1 MPRARGARGTIPAGN
16 FDGRRESCPFS
27 SAPLGRAWRT
37 SRTPFFLLMTLHRL
51 AFTSITLA
59 LLSAAPAIAQ
69 DVTTDKGKVSYALG
83 YRAGLEIA
91 NVLASGEQLD
101 MATVIKGLQ
110 DAAARK
116 DPAASGEQL
125 GAALQALQ
133 NRMQSRAR
141 AQLEQRAADNKTKGE
156 AYLAEN
162 LRKPGVKA
170 LPSGVQYRII
180 EAGSGAQPTL
190 ENQITVA
197 FRTQLPDG
205 TEVENT
211 EKAINGQVP
220 GPVTVRLSEIPLP
233 GLREALQQMRGG
245 ARWEVALPGA
255 QAHGTNINQVGPMA
269 NQVLIFDITLLEVG
283 PVVPPPVK
291 K

>member
-1 MPRARGARGTIPAGN
+1 MTI
-16 FDGRRESCPFS
+16 
-27 SAPLGRAWRT
+27 T
-37 SRTPFFLLMTLHRL
+37 RL

-101 MATVIKGLQ
+101 MAAVIRGLQ

-180 EAGSGAQPTL
+180 EAGSGAQPTSQ
-190 ENQITVA
+190 NQIKVA

-245 ARWEVALPGA
+245 ARWEVVLPGA
-255 QAHGTNINQVGPMA
+255 QAHGTSINQAGQMA

-283 PVVPPPVK
+283 PVVPPPGK
-291 K
+291 Q